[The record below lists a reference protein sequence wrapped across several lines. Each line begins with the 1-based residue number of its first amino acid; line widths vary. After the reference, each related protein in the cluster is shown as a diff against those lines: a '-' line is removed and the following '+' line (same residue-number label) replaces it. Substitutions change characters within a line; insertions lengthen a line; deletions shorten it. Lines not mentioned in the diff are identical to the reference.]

1 MGPVRTP
8 FTASLLVI
16 GLVTTVLAGCQVD
29 RWSERCSTDT
39 TQRSCEISVSGNKFN
54 DLPFPVSGPM
64 LGNIP
69 DRFRL
74 ETASAEGSATFS
86 AGGTEGGTFSCEQGQ
101 TISIGDS
108 SLLCRAIGDNSLDFT
123 ISRVR

>member
-16 GLVTTVLAGCQVD
+16 GLVTTVLAGCQGNT
-29 RWSERCSTDT
+29 WSEKCATDAA
-39 TQRSCEISVSGNKFN
+39 QRSCEISVSGNKFN
-54 DLPFPVSGPM
+54 DLPFPVSGPI
-64 LGNIP
+64 LGNVS

-86 AGGTEGGTFSCEQGQ
+86 AGGTEGGTYSCEQEQ